1 MSQLAYAWEQA
12 PELESPPIDAPHW
25 TEPPKRSIL
34 QPISM
39 LVPVI
44 LAAGG
49 YFLAAPVL
57 VDFAFLTLTI
67 LFSIFLFGDLRRFS
81 DRFGMGGIVLFAG
94 VLIWFCYD
102 YFCTWFMV
110 WAPHWHGV
118 MPAKVIASAG
128 FAHMIYI
135 LCMVIGIRIRFG
147 RLFSQLL
154 TKFPEPPSPS
164 NYFWVVI
171 VSQIIGLMPYFVF
184 TAEPFYMA
192 IYHSIA
198 LGRSG
203 SAAWTVGRTGNV
215 NYSYGAYVAQI
226 LDVGG
231 GGAILAM
238 FCVIFLRIN
247 IFKKLLCIMIWL
259 LWVATGF
266 GTGTRGEIV
275 KMVMPVVAF
284 VFIRYHVQA
293 QEYLHKFS
301 VRAYAFVAIILFLA
315 VIIIQVQIRY
325 RNQGFENLSLND
337 VSLTK
342 IEGNAMFSSSLI
354 GFALIP
360 EVHDFFYNNYPG
372 QTVVMPIPNFI
383 VWAAIAPMP
392 RAFWTTKPIDPSWKW
407 YNAVST
413 GRSTLGGGTVE
424 GTTISEGIV
433 GYWYFR
439 FGLPGVIEGGL
450 FMGWLMGIIERALY
464 NNNGRPFAF
473 FAALALL
480 TWMFRTYRDADLQDL
495 ADAMVVL
502 GGLMICLFIARP
514 FLSFLDRD

>member
-12 PELESPPIDAPHW
+12 PELESPPLDAPNW
-25 TEPPKRSIL
+25 YEPPKRSIW
-34 QPISM
+34 QP
-39 LVPVI
+39 VAVI
-44 LAAGG
+44 LPVMLSAGG
-49 YFLAAPVL
+49 YCFAIPVL
-57 VDFAFLTLTI
+57 IDFAFLSLTA
-67 LFSIFLFGDLRRFS
+67 LFVIFLLGELRRFS
-81 DRFGMGGIVLFAG
+81 ERFGMGGIVLFAG

-102 YFCTWFMV
+102 YFRFWFMA
-110 WAPHWHGV
+110 WTPHWNGP
-118 MPAKVIASAG
+118 MPPNVIASAG
-128 FAHMIYI
+128 FTHMVYI

-147 RLFSQLL
+147 RRFAQLL
-154 TKFPEPPSPS
+154 TKFPEPPSPA

-171 VSQIIGLMPYFVF
+171 VSQIVGLMPYVVF

-192 IYHSIA
+192 IYHSIVM
-198 LGRSG
+198 GRTG

-226 LDVGG
+226 LDVGA

-238 FCVIFLRIN
+238 FCVVFLRIN
-247 IFKKLLCIMIWL
+247 KFKKLICILFWL

-266 GTGTRGEIV
+266 GTGTRGDIV

-293 QEYLHKFS
+293 QEYLHKYS
-301 VRAYAFVAIILFLA
+301 LRAYAFVGIILFLA
-315 VIIIQVQIRY
+315 VVVIQVQIRF
-325 RNQGFENLSLND
+325 RNEGFQNVSLND

-360 EVHDFFYNNYPG
+360 EQHDYFYNKFPG
-372 QTVVMPIPNFI
+372 QAIIMPIPNFI
-383 VWAAIAPMP
+383 AWVAIAPMP
-392 RAFWTTKPIDPSWKW
+392 RAFWTTKPIDPSWEW

-413 GRSTLGGGTVE
+413 GRSTLSGGTIE

-439 FGLPGVIEGGL
+439 FGIPGVIEGGL
-450 FMGWLMGIIERALY
+450 FMGWLMGVFERALY
-464 NNNGRPFAF
+464 NNNGRPFSF
-473 FAALALL
+473 FAAMSLL
-480 TWMFRTYRDADLQDL
+480 TWMFKTYRDADHQDL
-495 ADAMVVL
+495 AQLMVVL
-502 GGLMICLFIARP
+502 VGLMICLFLARP
-514 FLSFLDRD
+514 LFSILDRD